1 MGCKFTTVSFLAWA
15 VRGTTCWCK
24 GTMPVTRGDAVMPGR
39 EPTSGVSWTALAVQ
53 VLHLTDWG
61 LLLSELLGGGG
72 GGEEPRVQ

>member
-1 MGCKFTTVSFLAWA
+1 
-15 VRGTTCWCK
+15 
-24 GTMPVTRGDAVMPGR
+24 MPVTRGDAVIPGR

-72 GGEEPRVQ
+72 EEPRVQ

>member
-1 MGCKFTTVSFLAWA
+1 MGCKFTTVPFLAWA

-24 GTMPVTRGDAVMPGR
+24 GTMPVTCGDAVMPGR

-72 GGEEPRVQ
+72 EEPCVQ